1 MKYTIEF
8 LLYKTESAALENP
21 SASSEFIHILFF
33 HREVFEYKSNDLHIY
48 ICSTIVLLSIVLVLS
63 INCFGIET
71 AWTDPMGCFF
81 TIIILNVSAL
91 IATNNPTSK
100 GDKDCYGKL
109 NLFHWFCCFYCNSL
123 YADYL

>member
-63 INCFGIET
+63 INCFG
-71 AWTDPMGCFF
+71 
-81 TIIILNVSAL
+81 
-91 IATNNPTSK
+91 ATNNPTSK